1 MNYTLLILFLLAIYK
16 FTEQKENFEKLKTC
30 RDCRIELS
38 KEKRKDGEE
47 VDPIKI
53 FKECINKKHCVKNDI
68 CTYCVKRVAKNTED
82 SSTDPSLIKTIKEY
96 TKEDGFEKDV
106 KVDLNNCK
114 KFRYCRDEFEN
125 GMCNTEKW
133 NKIGG
138 ERYCCNPCISE
149 IRKNIDEADESAL
162 NIAKTCMNNLKLDEN
177 ILWKNE
183 FDIKQGVCSLK
194 TIQNLKDIVKQKKQK
209 KNRRR
214 IKNLKRQIK
223 RSTRKRKGKR

>member
-16 FTEQKENFEKLKTC
+16 FTEQKENFVKKKTC
-30 RDCRIELS
+30 KECRIELS
-38 KEKRKDGEE
+38 RKKRKERKPI
-47 VDPIKI
+47 DPIEI
-53 FKECINKKHCVKNDI
+53 FKECINKEHCVKNDI
-68 CTYCVKRVAKNTED
+68 CTYCVKKVAKNTED
-82 SSTDPSLIKTIKEY
+82 SSTNPSLIKTITEY

-125 GMCNTEKW
+125 GMCNTEEW
-133 NKIGG
+133 NKVGG

-149 IRKNIDEADESAL
+149 IRKNIDEADESSL

-194 TIQNLKDIVKQKKQK
+194 TIKSLKKIVKL
-209 KNRRR
+209 KNKRISDMR
-214 IKNLKRQIK
+214 IKNHRRQRIIQMK
-223 RSTRKRKGKR
+223 KKKK